1 MSESIPTDDQSIPFD
16 SREYASQYTI
26 ELIESARQE
35 ICFFGPELY
44 SVLFNNQIVIDKL
57 IAFINQSQRCGIRF
71 LVHGTQQT
79 TAQRHLLI
87 PLAQRLSSKI
97 QIHIADKQDQK
108 SRYMYLLIDNKAFLY
123 CPNSVRYEGIVDFD
137 AVRQVSNRKKDFEDM
152 WSRSQF
158 DLNTRRLQL

>member
-1 MSESIPTDDQSIPFD
+1 MSENIPTDDQTIPFD

-35 ICFFGPELY
+35 ICFFGPELD

-71 LVHGTQQT
+71 LVHSTKYT
-79 TAQRHLLI
+79 SSQRHLLI

-123 CPNSVRYEGIVDFD
+123 CPNANRYKGIVDFD
-137 AVRQVSNRKKDFEDM
+137 AAGQVSNRKKDFDDM
-152 WSRSQF
+152 WSKSEF